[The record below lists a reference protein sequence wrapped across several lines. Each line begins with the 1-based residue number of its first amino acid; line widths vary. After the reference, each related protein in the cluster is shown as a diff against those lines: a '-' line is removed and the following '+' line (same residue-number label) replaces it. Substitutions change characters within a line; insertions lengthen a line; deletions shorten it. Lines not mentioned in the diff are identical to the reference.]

1 MWVWMKECMDD
12 LLLPAVFRVI
22 SDAYDLEKLGMFNH
36 LPFLPFMK
44 TYFDLLYGVFIEKEL
59 WLQEILQIPFICVL
73 LAAQNF
79 KCSENKEY

>member
-1 MWVWMKECMDD
+1 
-12 LLLPAVFRVI
+12 
-22 SDAYDLEKLGMFNH
+22 
-36 LPFLPFMK
+36 MK
-44 TYFDLLYGVFIEKEL
+44 TYFDLLYGAFIEKEL